1 MNLNLNTMKKQSTT
15 LFLILLNL
23 CFLTKSYSQETK
35 CTETLSSQTGNYL
48 GCLDYEGNRNG
59 YGTMTFSDGKIYEG
73 KWVRNNMDG
82 FGKMIFSDGNIYTGS
97 WVLNKMEGL
106 GKMIFANNGGFYEG
120 GWKNNQYEGQGVLKR
135 VLGTQ
140 VQNSE
145 GMFANNE
152 LFKGSLETV
161 FSNGDSS
168 VSKVDNHEVIKRIY
182 TNIDFIRTS
191 FGEHYSNGQ
200 LKNGT
205 TKRTYQNN
213 TVTESEVSNG
223 VETETKNNT
232 KNYYNKED
240 ILGDED
246 SITINLEKEG
256 NSMHV
261 NLEFSTQTPTEPV
274 RFVFDTG
281 ATVFSIGYRLFEYL
295 KKNGLEYD
303 DLDII
308 IPTVG
313 VRGEPTNNKLIK
325 IHEIKIGSYTI
336 KNIVAYVETLETA
349 NMSLLGI
356 SFMKKFSEVQWSLN
370 SDALIFYR

>member
-1 MNLNLNTMKKQSTT
+1 MNLNFKTMKKQSTT
-15 LFLILLNL
+15 LLLILLNL

-48 GCLDYEGNRNG
+48 GCLDYEGSLNG
-59 YGTMTFSDGKIYEG
+59 YGTMTYSNGDIYEG
-73 KWVRNNMDG
+73 NWVRNNIEG
-82 FGKMIFSDGNIYTGS
+82 LGKMIFRDGDVYTGS
-97 WVLNKMEGL
+97 WVLNNMEGL
-106 GKMIFANNGGFYEG
+106 GEMLFANNGGFYEG
-120 GWKNNQYEGQGVLKR
+120 NWKNNQYEGQGVLKR
-135 VLGTQ
+135 VLGIQ
-140 VQNSE
+140 VQKSE
-145 GMFANNE
+145 GMFANGK
-152 LFKGSLETV
+152 LFKGSLEID
-161 FSNGDSS
+161 FSNGDLS
-168 VSKVDNHEVIKRIY
+168 VSKVENQEVIKTVY
-182 TNIDFIRTS
+182 TNIDFTQTS

-213 TVTESEVSNG
+213 IVTENIVSNG
-223 VETETKNNT
+223 VKTETKNNT

-240 ILGDED
+240 IIGDEE

-261 NLEFSTQTPTEPV
+261 NLEFSTQTPTDPV

-370 SDALIFYR
+370 SDALIFYK

>member
-1 MNLNLNTMKKQSTT
+1 MLNKT

-23 CFLTKSYSQETK
+23 CLLTRSNSQESK
-35 CTETLSSQTGNYL
+35 CIETFSNEIGNYL
-48 GCLDYEGNRNG
+48 GCLDYEGNLNG

-73 KWVRNNMDG
+73 NWVRNNIEGLGKMVFSDGKIYEGNWIRNNMDG
-82 FGKMIFSDGNIYTGS
+82 FGKMTFT
-97 WVLNKMEGL
+97 
-106 GKMIFANNGGFYEG
+106 NNEGFYEG
-120 GWKNNQYEGQGVLKR
+120 SWKNNQYEGQGILKE

-140 VQNSE
+140 VQKSE
-145 GMFANNE
+145 GMFANGE
-152 LFKGSLETV
+152 LLSGLQEIDFESGI
-161 FSNGDSS
+161 SS
-168 VSKVDNHEVIKRIY
+168 VSKVENNEVVERKLNRAEYVQI
-182 TNIDFIRTS
+182 S
-191 FGEHYSNGQ
+191 FGEHYSNDQ
-200 LKNGT
+200 LKKGT
-205 TKRTYQNN
+205 IKRTYQNN
-213 TVTESEVSNG
+213 MVTESEVFNG

-232 KNYYNKED
+232 KNYYSKED
-240 ILGDED
+240 IVGEED
-246 SITINLEKEG
+246 SLTIDLEKEG

-261 NLEFSTQTPTEPV
+261 NLEFPTQTPTDPV

-281 ATVFSIGYRLFEYL
+281 ASVFSIGYRLFEYL
-295 KKNGLEYD
+295 KKNGLKYD

-336 KNIVAYVETLETA
+336 KNIVAYVKTLETA

-370 SDALIFYR
+370 SDALIFYK